1 MTLREKLIQL
11 RDKAGVSQL
20 TLANELGVTRQTV
33 SRWESGRTVP
43 SDKTLQALAEYY
55 QVSAAWLSGEC
66 EEPTKQLTMEC
77 IEEKKEVPQNRQSRK
92 AVLTVIGALILVVL
106 CCVCFYFRKPEKQ
119 DATELEDMKQDYF
132 ELSDENSFEFEWGNE
147 DDGG

>member
-20 TLANELGVTRQTV
+20 TLADELGVTRQTV

-43 SDKTLQALAEYY
+43 SEKALQALAEYY
-55 QVSAAWLSGEC
+55 QVSVAWLTGEC

-77 IEEKKEVPQNRQSRK
+77 VEAKKESLQNKQSRK
-92 AVLTVIGALILVVL
+92 MVLAAIGTFVLVMI
-106 CCVCFYFRKPEKQ
+106 CCVCFFLSKSESRQ
-119 DATELEDMKQDYF
+119 ATELDNMKQGYF
-132 ELSDENSFEFEWGNE
+132 ELSDENSFEFEWGE
-147 DDGG
+147 